1 MAKRNRVTVD
11 LKINAD
17 AQLKNSRS
25 FMNQL
30 DKWVD
35 KFDFGSKIEGQF
47 TRAKKELNDL
57 NKVLTKIQ
65 GKSFISDD
73 ELSNAEKSVKEIAK
87 IISKNEG
94 LFGSFS
100 TKDLQKMSRERIAE
114 EKRVQEQ
121 IAKIKQEYSNKT
133 GRSYDQDAKDLEKIN
148 TKIAQ
153 LGKTIKNLN
162 NSRQTKI
169 DNEIKKQNDYYQSQ
183 LDTLSDIKKV
193 QKDLEN
199 GRANIANKFLGQG
212 YTRQQLNSKV
222 NTDKSVITKDVANAA
237 YNQMAKQYDIIAKK
251 SKEILQNEKDEQAQV
266 RALNSLLKTNG
277 QAAVKTT
284 EEFKEQLKLKKE
296 EVNYYRLLR
305 NRNELAT
312 EKAITEETE
321 RRTQL
326 LKAQE
331 QYKKEIAKSDT
342 NVIRNSQ
349 FNSLA
354 DMRRQSEKAQANLNT
369 PNITISGDT
378 VQLNDSGTQEI
389 VNAINSSIDKEINS
403 SRQEFDELQGISQQ
417 FVTTN
422 QQIATATEQQK
433 NDGITEKELSQELNA
448 DGKRTIQE
456 VNEHTSID
464 NSENTKLI
472 LTNEKLKKVK
482 KSSPDYQAINKGIST
497 LTDPEKYDAE
507 TLEANKNLFAKSF
520 DNIFNSINDAIMGE
534 GSLKEIKEK
543 TLFFES
549 LIDELIDE
557 MSQELN
563 SREQMR
569 DAEVAAIKNNNT
581 FSPSQAKQLIDDAY
595 KSFGEDQISFKNTQ
609 DALNNLKG
617 NLKPIH
623 QIVDGSKKAEQSV
636 NKLSESA
643 YNTSMNFGRAAQ
655 ESRYFGDAIDS
666 IVNKAKYLASLPFLL
681 DTISRKGREAI
692 NMTLDM
698 DKDMTQIGLVLE
710 TTASNAWKSFNTYSQ
725 MADRLSTTTSEVT
738 TAMKLFYQQGL
749 NTVETNKMVEA
760 SAIAAALGE
769 TSMAEASETLTS
781 IVNSYQLSANDALDV
796 TDKISQVA
804 IVSAAD
810 FDEMSVAIEKVAS
823 SAASAGLDL
832 DHLMGYLGKV
842 IETTREAP
850 TNVGTALKTI
860 VANFEQ
866 FKEAPEKIA
875 EEGSEINKVDTAL
888 KSVGISLTDTNG
900 EVRDLGD
907 VLDELGGQWENLGRS
922 EKAYLATQIAGTRQQ
937 SRFFAMMNDYDRTL
951 ELVNESANSS
961 GKATQQFALYQDS
974 LTAATKR
981 AENEVQKFYHNL
993 TKGDGVLKSVV
1004 KGFTGL
1010 IGLANKLGPIGTGLA
1025 IIAGQKGLGLVSNT
1039 LNRVRE
1045 QLNDILQKAS
1055 SLPTLTSKMKL
1066 NETTA
1071 TGVLKTEDYGIGPLK
1086 HGLQNRGSKIG
1097 IGIAGA
1103 LTGVDKKVANYQ
1115 ELNGIL
1121 EKYNSLSGETAEI
1134 EEQANKLYD
1143 SSNQQLTYRGQKI
1156 TEISAAQGEFN
1167 ATLES
1172 GTKINMK
1179 DVVTTE
1185 ADAAGHAVATT
1196 VKWGE
1201 VAAQLALNIAIGA
1214 AIALVGLAV
1223 KAVYDWITAEHKD
1236 AQAKQEEANAATEE
1250 ADKISRLGNA
1260 YLKLSKQ
1267 VNLTENDL
1275 SDLADARKELLDQ
1288 FPELIAGYDE
1298 EGNAIA
1304 KTNEEIEKLIANK
1317 EKEAATKVQGAAV
1330 ATNQD
1335 SGSYLNPYSNKSF
1348 IQGASAVKKEDI
1360 LGENNQAMAE
1370 SLQANLESMRGSW
1383 LEQWGVEL
1391 TRYFGRFGGA
1401 MAVDFYEN
1409 GTQQGSFRKKMAN
1422 VSEKLSAGLFDEAY
1436 EIVNSL
1442 QDSEIPQDLKHSV
1455 ETLKGQIKSS
1465 QKAVYEA
1472 SASQLS
1478 STYAELV
1485 QSADLDDTQS
1495 LLLNNMLSTNIG
1507 KQIENKSDEEIKEW
1521 IGSGEGKDFIQQY
1534 LNAISNTD
1542 NVDQYMKFVD
1552 LSKDT
1557 NISYSQLLATY
1568 NQLPDAYQTLAN
1580 NTKEAIENTYSMAAK
1595 ILAGYGGI
1603 EDNALTD
1610 QQKEEIAK
1618 MQQTLGNY
1626 SKTALG
1632 NIVDAFNSYGDTE
1645 EGQQKRTNMTSLFS
1659 NLQKQQ
1665 GTITG
1670 TTAFDDFIT
1679 EYNDLDREN
1688 MIAIEAFKNKWLNVF
1703 KDAGVEIE
1711 DLNGLLDDIINKT
1724 KKTKDEIATQFA
1736 TAQNQMVKDGT
1747 SKNGYKY
1754 TDITN
1759 GTVDQETAIKQL
1771 QEDDFQNVT
1780 VMGSK
1785 LAIAGKEIA
1794 DSYNQA
1800 KESALSALKEV
1811 EQASKELIETKQQ
1824 NLQNILGENVDLS
1837 NIKQVEE
1844 AYNNLN
1850 PALKEQ
1856 VDTIQLAIAK
1866 ENSRINTV
1874 QKLESKYLDVNTA
1887 AGKIQQAINDNDRVL
1902 TGISSVQNTT
1912 NELKDLAAAWK
1923 TVNEGG
1929 LTQLDIVNM
1938 LANNT
1943 DLLYALEVEN
1953 GQLKIN
1959 KDMIGQLADAHIDAS
1974 IETIDA
1980 EIAKLEAEAAA
1991 LDANAEYTDAQLENL
2006 ALIAEQ
2012 WANLSTDE
2020 QQAFI
2025 NSEQAMNA
2033 NIRSTDQW
2041 LQYLGKDV
2049 NSGIRL
2055 WNEYWKSVAD
2065 QNGVEVQTSGSG
2077 GVVST
2082 QNILQNTRKTSGAE
2096 RLKNIQDQIEKLK
2109 ALKATMQGYK
2119 GNYGKLFN
2127 DVNNLVDAGGTKD
2140 KGDGGG
2146 GSGDEYEPKI
2156 ERLDKYYN
2164 YLRRI
2169 EKLEGEITRLRTRR
2183 SILDTTENYYI
2194 KSLEKENSL
2203 LTQQMNL
2210 NSKYLDEQRTY
2221 LASLRAQISG
2231 GYSDWVTFGED
2242 GMIQAKQ
2249 TDFFINNEEEENR
2262 YSDFSQLI
2270 EEYESKYQTYIETQN
2285 GLLET
2290 QQQIIENIKE
2300 AYEKVAQQIQD
2311 VTDRLE
2317 FLNSISEHQVDM
2329 SIGNLDKL
2337 TAYNKELN
2345 TTMDLYTYAASTLK
2359 GIENE
2364 MAQITSQANNRSL
2377 GGYLNWNANTNQYQ
2391 TSDAFNEGVMNGSI
2405 GASTVVAVESLVAA
2419 SQALSDQW
2427 QSVKEK
2433 VMDVESSLKTIVEDR
2448 LSAIEDLLGSWKDEI
2463 TDIVDI
2469 INRELDIKDT
2479 LFDLTGYD
2487 TGDLESKYKLLA
2499 NAAVMTRTSWI
2510 EMQKLTE
2517 NALKNITKDYGE
2529 FVQIIDGTPFISE
2542 TAIQEST
2549 TLTDLQKQ
2557 QAKELIATYNQLK
2570 EATDELEDS
2579 TYEYLDALKELQE
2592 NQLSQTIDI
2601 LERIHEELRKIDEE
2615 ELQDLQDKYSKM
2627 NSLDDEY
2634 YSNLSRRI
2642 SDARNERNQLQNQQ
2656 TLTQKQQQLGAL
2668 QRDSSGAY
2676 NSQIVALQQEINQLM
2691 QGNADTNVDNELE
2704 RIKREQ
2710 EERQKDREIQIQQ
2723 LENLITFKD
2732 ENDLYWKEAN
2742 EMLAEG
2748 YQEVSGFLAN
2758 REQNNDQSELATQ
2771 EAIAQ
2776 TNQQLADVYADL
2788 GSYSAQDLQ
2797 TSADIKAMFNNFLN
2811 GSENNSVTGL
2821 LNKLGL
2827 VDSDITSS
2835 LTNNIASVSNI
2846 INNGFARSLTTI
2858 QNGYTQFWS
2867 QFDRM
2872 RSNIDSNSSGIV
2884 NALNSFSN
2892 QASRDAGVLSN
2903 LGQQVRDY
2911 TYYTDLHTSEAAKNA
2926 GSASN
2931 NAADAA
2937 RNAGSAAGGAGRA
2950 AGAAENISNHQGYQE
2965 SLTNL
2970 QNNYLQAIYNK
2981 LNRGWSTYSESS
2993 SFGANILG
3001 QVFRVSLN
3009 PRRGSIYKAGGYADY
3024 TGPAWVDGTKSKPE
3038 AFLNAKQTA
3047 LFEDLRDSLTNRSK
3061 TKVNK
3066 DEESKGDTIQ
3076 IDNFAIQVQELADTD
3091 TVEKITKKVKNS
3103 IYTDATGKN
3112 TMQIRRR

>member
-1 MAKRNRVTVD
+1 MANRNRVTVD
-11 LKINAD
+11 LKIAAD

-25 FMNQL
+25 FINQL

-47 TRAKKELNDL
+47 TRAKKELSDL
-57 NKVLTKIQ
+57 NKILTKMQ

-87 IISKNEG
+87 IINKNEG

-133 GRSYDQDAKDLEKIN
+133 GRNYDQDAKDLDKIN
-148 TKIAQ
+148 AKIAQ
-153 LGKTIKNLN
+153 LGKTIKDLN

-169 DNEIKKQNDYYQSQ
+169 NNEIKKQNDYYQSQ

-193 QKDLEN
+193 QKDLES
-199 GRANIANKFLGQG
+199 GRANITNKFLGQG
-212 YTRQQLNSKV
+212 YTQQQLNSKV
-222 NTDKSVITKDVANAA
+222 SIDKNVIAKDVANAA
-237 YNQMAKQYDIIAKK
+237 YNQIAKQYDTISKK
-251 SKEILQNEKDEQAQV
+251 SREILNNEKDEQVQI
-266 RALNSLLKTNG
+266 RALNSLLKANG

-284 EEFKEQLKLKKE
+284 QEFKEQLKLKKE

-342 NVIRNSQ
+342 NIIKNSN

-354 DMRRQSEKAQANLNT
+354 DMRRQGERAQANLNT

-378 VQLNDSGTQEI
+378 AQLNDSGTQEI
-389 VNAINSSIDKEINS
+389 INAINNSTDKEINS

-433 NDGITEKELSQELNA
+433 NDGINDKDLTNSLDKTETDVNNWTQKDNSRISNEIIRSGMQSGIPNMKQLERHINIWSQDDKSEDERFPIDAAWDSFKDLNDQLVSEIEGLRLGEGNLDRLDSIIEKLENRFSIFNEALEKDIQKSYDEIIAKEPYEDEKTTNEAMEALHLDQRDLRKAQGSFIDYIAGLKLIMSNTEK
-448 DGKRTIQE
+448 
-456 VNEHTSID
+456 VN
-464 NSENTKLI
+464 
-472 LTNEKLKKVK
+472 NE
-482 KSSPDYQAINKGIST
+482 SSK
-497 LTDPEKYDAE
+497 
-507 TLEANKNLFAKSF
+507 
-520 DNIFNSINDAIMGE
+520 MGE
-534 GSLKEIKEK
+534 S
-543 TLFFES
+543 
-549 LIDELIDE
+549 
-557 MSQELN
+557 
-563 SREQMR
+563 
-569 DAEVAAIKNNNT
+569 ANNIAT
-581 FSPSQAKQLIDDAY
+581 
-595 KSFGEDQISFKNTQ
+595 
-609 DALNNLKG
+609 
-617 NLKPIH
+617 
-623 QIVDGSKKAEQSV
+623 
-636 NKLSESA
+636 
-643 YNTSMNFGRAAQ
+643 NFGRAAQ

-681 DTISRKGREAI
+681 DTITRKGKEAI

-810 FDEMSVAIEKVAS
+810 FDEMSIAIEKVAS

-993 TKGDGVLKSVV
+993 TKGDGVLKNVV
-1004 KGFTGL
+1004 KGFTAL
-1010 IGLANKLGPIGTGLA
+1010 IGVANKLGPLGTGLA
-1025 IIAGQKGLGLVSNT
+1025 IIAGQKGLGLISNT

-1055 SLPTLTSKMKL
+1055 SLPTLTSKMEL
-1066 NETTA
+1066 NQTTA

-1086 HGLQNRGSKIG
+1086 HGIQNKSSEIG

-1103 LTGVDKKVANYQ
+1103 VTGVDKKVANYQ
-1115 ELNGIL
+1115 ALNEIL
-1121 EKYNSLSGETAEI
+1121 EKYNSLSGEAAEI

-1156 TEISAAQGEFN
+1156 TRMVAEQGEFN

-1172 GTKINMK
+1172 GTKISVK

-1185 ADAAGHAVATT
+1185 ADTASHAVATT

-1201 VAAQLALNIAIGA
+1201 VAAQLALNLAIGLG
-1214 AIALVGLAV
+1214 IALVGLAA

-1236 AQAKQEEANAATEE
+1236 AQAKQEEANAAMEE

-1275 SDLADARKELLDQ
+1275 SDLADARKELLEQ

-1317 EKEAATKVQGAAV
+1317 EKEAAQKTQAAAEV
-1330 ATNQD
+1330 TNRD
-1335 SGSYLNPYSNKSF
+1335 SSSYLNPYSDKSF

-1370 SLQANLESMRGSW
+1370 SLQTNLESMRGSW

-1391 TRYFGRFGGA
+1391 TRYLGRLGGA

-1409 GTQQGSFRKKMAN
+1409 RTQQGSFRKKMAD

-1436 EIVNSL
+1436 EIVDSL
-1442 QDSEIPQDLKHSV
+1442 KDSEIPQDLRSSV

-1478 STYAELV
+1478 NTYAELV

-1521 IGSGEGKDFIQQY
+1521 IGGGEGRAFIQKY
-1534 LNAISNTD
+1534 LNAISNID
-1542 NVDQYMKFVD
+1542 NVDQYMNFVD

-1557 NISYSQLLATY
+1557 NTSYSQLLAAY
-1568 NQLPDAYQTLAN
+1568 NQLPEAYQTLAN
-1580 NTKEAIENTYSMAAK
+1580 DTKEAVENTYSMAAK

-1659 NLQKQQ
+1659 NLQNQQ
-1665 GTITG
+1665 GLVAG

-1688 MIAIEAFKNKWLNVF
+1688 MVAIEAFKNKWLTVF

-1736 TAQNQMVKDGT
+1736 TAQNQMVKGGT

-1771 QEDDFQNVT
+1771 QGDDFQNVT
-1780 VMGSK
+1780 VMGNK
-1785 LAIAGKEIA
+1785 LAIAGEEIA

-1811 EQASKELIETKQQ
+1811 EQASKELIETNQQ
-1824 NLQNILGENVDLS
+1824 NLQNILGENVDLN

-1844 AYNNLN
+1844 AYNNLS
-1850 PALKEQ
+1850 PALKDQ

-1902 TGISSVQNTT
+1902 TGIASVQNTT

-2065 QNGVEVQTSGSG
+2065 KNGVEVQTSGSG

-2119 GNYGKLFN
+2119 GNYGKLFD

-2140 KGDGGG
+2140 KGDGG

-2221 LASLRAQISG
+2221 LASLRAQISS
-2231 GYSDWVTFGED
+2231 GYSDWITFGED

-2249 TDFFINNEEEENR
+2249 TDFFINSEDEENR

-2311 VTDRLE
+2311 VTDHLE
-2317 FLNSISEHQVDM
+2317 FLNSISEHQVDI
-2329 SIGNLDKL
+2329 SIGNLNKL

-2364 MAQITSQANNRSL
+2364 MAQITSQANNRGL
-2377 GGYLNWNANTNQYQ
+2377 GGYLNWNTNTNQYQ

-2469 INRELDIKDT
+2469 INRELDIKNT

-2748 YQEVSGFLAN
+2748 YQEVSGFLAD

-2965 SLTNL
+2965 SLTGL
-2970 QNNYLQAIYNK
+2970 QNSYLQAIYNK

-3047 LFEDLRDSLTNRSK
+3047 LFEDLRDNLTNRNK